1 MIHGGHHGH
10 HGLPV
15 GEGQDGDLRSGEKLL
30 NDHPAAA
37 LTEHALLHHGDNGL
51 PGLLPGLGDDDAL
64 TQGQTVGLDHD
75 GHFRRFQ
82 ILQGRR
88 RIVKALIGG
97 GGDAVLLHQVLGKN
111 LAALN
116 LGRRGPG
123 AEAGDAFFV
132 QRVHRPQHQGVVR
145 GHHGVVHLL
154 LHGKSHNALD
164 VLGPDGDALRI
175 RGDAAVAGQGVDFGD
190 FRVLFQLFDDGV
202 FAAAAADHK
211 KLHSLSPL
219 YINGGTGAC
228 R

>member
-15 GEGQDGDLRSGEKLL
+15 GEGQDGDLRPGEKLF

-37 LTEHALLHHGDNGL
+37 LAEHALLHHGDNGL
-51 PGLLPGLGDDDAL
+51 SGLLPGLSDNDAL
-64 TQGQTVGLDHD
+64 AQGQTVGLDHN
-75 GHFRRFQ
+75 GHFCRFK
-82 ILQGRR
+82 IPQGRR

-97 GGDAVLLHQVLGKN
+97 GGDAVFLHQILGKN
-111 LAALN
+111 LAALD
-116 LGRRGPG
+116 LGRCGSG
-123 AEAGDAFFV
+123 AEAGDALLV
-132 QRVHRPQHQGVVR
+132 QGVHRPQHQGIV
-145 GHHGVVHLL
+145 GSHHGVVHLL
-154 LHGKSHNALD
+154 LYGEGHHGRD

-175 RGDAAVAGQGVDFGD
+175 RGDAAIAGQGKNLFH

-219 YINGGTGAC
+219 YISGGTGAC